1 VSTLVVEG
9 LAKAYG
15 ATPVLRDVS
24 LTVPTGGFA
33 AVLGP
38 SGSGK
43 TTLLRLIAGF
53 DRPAAGRIALDG
65 EILDDTKAHVPAH
78 RRRIGYVPQDGLLF
92 PHLSVAENVGFGLP
106 RGSRKGPRVDQ
117 LLALIGLGD
126 YARRRPH
133 ELSGGQQQRVAVARA
148 LAPGPRLVLLDEPF
162 AALDAGLRDTLRL
175 EIRHVLTSLGTTVV
189 LVTHDQEEALSLA
202 DSVAI
207 LNEGRILQHSAP
219 RRIYESPE
227 SLGVAQFL
235 GSPNLLAARIHGDV
249 ATTALGDLAIEPD
262 SSRPASH
269 ARVLIRPEQ
278 IVLTPAGQSTGAGR
292 RARVLSVTYFGHD
305 AVARL
310 AVECDDGELELT
322 ARTRGDQTPS
332 AGGYVSVAFDGFVRV
347 YGAGDESGPRRP
359 AG

>member
-1 VSTLVVEG
+1 MRTLVVEG

-15 ATPVLRDVS
+15 ATPVLQDVT
-24 LTVPTGGFA
+24 LTVPAGGFV

-43 TTLLRLIAGF
+43 TTLLRLLAGF
-53 DRPAAGRIALDG
+53 DRPAAGRIELGG
-65 EILDDTKAHVPAH
+65 EVLDDARTHVPAH
-78 RRRIGYVPQDGLLF
+78 RRQIGYVPQDGLLF

-106 RGSRKGPRVDQ
+106 RGSRKGPRVQ
-117 LLALIGLGD
+117 ELLALIGLAD

-148 LAPGPRLVLLDEPF
+148 LAPNPRLVLLDEPF

-175 EIRHVLTSLGTTVV
+175 EIRQVLTALGTTVV

-207 LNEGRILQHSAP
+207 LNDGRILQHSTP
-219 RRIYESPE
+219 RGIYESPD
-227 SLGVAQFL
+227 SLGVARFL
-235 GSPNLLAARIHGDV
+235 GSPNLLAARIDGDV
-249 ATTALGDLAIEPD
+249 ATTALGELAIEPG
-262 SSRPASH
+262 SASPGAD

-278 IVLTPAGQSTGAGR
+278 IVVAQEGT
-292 RARVLSVTYFGHD
+292 RARVVAVTYFGHD

-310 AVECDDGELELT
+310 AVEYEGGEVELT
-322 ARTRGDQTPS
+322 ARTRGDLTPP
-332 AGGYVSVAFDGFVRV
+332 AGTHVTVACDGLVRV
-347 YGAGDESGPRRP
+347 Y
-359 AG
+359 